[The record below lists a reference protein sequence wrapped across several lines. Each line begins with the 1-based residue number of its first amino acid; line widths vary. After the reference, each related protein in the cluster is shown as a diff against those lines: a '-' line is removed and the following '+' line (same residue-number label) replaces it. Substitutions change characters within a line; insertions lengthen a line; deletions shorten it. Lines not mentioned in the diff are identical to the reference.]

1 MYSTLNQ
8 GYVFAAVVIGG
19 LGLGIL
25 YDIFRGLRH
34 AVKPGKV
41 AEAFM
46 DILFWL
52 MATGV
57 TLLVIF
63 YANKGEP
70 RLFIIIGLIG
80 GAALYVVGPGAYIRK
95 WANKLFSKISK
106 GSREKPDQN
115 EDGKE
120 DNGS

>member
-25 YDIFRGLRH
+25 YDIFRALRH
-34 AVKPGKV
+34 TVKPGKV

-57 TLLVIF
+57 AVLVIF
-63 YANKGEP
+63 FANKGEP

-80 GAALYVVGPGAYIRK
+80 GAALYVVGPGTYIRK
-95 WANKLFSKISK
+95 WFNMLFSKIAK
-106 GSREKPDQN
+106 AGEKKQDQK
-115 EDGKE
+115 EEGKE
-120 DNGS
+120 ENGS